1 MGAALDDLPELLRGR
16 TWQEMPVGFAFR
28 TARRTLFEA
37 DVRSFIATVG
47 LTEPL
52 FNDAEAAGAAG
63 YSGMLVP
70 GMMTFSIAEGLVFQT
85 GCTHRTGIA
94 FLRTELDIKGPVY
107 VGDTL
112 GVMVEVTGQRETS
125 AGGRGLITT
134 RNTVIN
140 QRGDTVM
147 GYEPVRLTHG

>member
-1 MGAALDDLPELLRGR
+1 MAVALDDLPELLRGR
-16 TWQEMPVGFAFR
+16 TWQEMPIGFAFR

-37 DVRSFIATVG
+37 DVRSFITTVG
-47 LTEPL
+47 ITEPL

-63 YSGMLVP
+63 YTGMLVP
-70 GMMTFSIAEGLVFQT
+70 GMMTFAVAEGLVFQT

-94 FLRTELDIKGPVY
+94 FLSTDLDIKGPVY

-112 GVMVEVTGQRETS
+112 GVKVEVTGQRETS

-134 RNTVIN
+134 HNTVVN
-140 QRGDTVM
+140 QRGETVM
-147 GYEPVRLTHG
+147 EYAPVRLTHG